1 MYHDFEDYVEAKA
14 YYEKALSLDPQ
25 NLTALV
31 DLGNVCFK
39 LFDYDGAFKYY
50 SQVFSL
56 EPDNQTVALCLANTL
71 SLKKDE
77 ARANQYFEKALK
89 LTGDSLYRAYICYA
103 ISKSDFGHY
112 DEAIE
117 LYKKAIK
124 LEPDQSKAHILLG
137 NMYSNQRKFAEA
149 EAEYKE
155 ALKISQLD
163 PDLYILIAN
172 TYYMN
177 NEIER
182 SIYSYKAAVGLSP
195 ENDEFKLVYIQ
206 VIEDYIEESRKD
218 EVVAEF

>member
-1 MYHDFEDYVEAKA
+1 MIMNIKT
-14 YYEKALSLDPQ
+14 K
-25 NLTALV
+25 
-31 DLGNVCFK
+31 
-39 LFDYDGAFKYY
+39 
-50 SQVFSL
+50 
-56 EPDNQTVALCLANTL
+56 
-71 SLKKDE
+71 
-77 ARANQYFEKALK
+77 
-89 LTGDSLYRAYICYA
+89 
-103 ISKSDFGHY
+103 
-112 DEAIE
+112 EAIE

-206 VIEDYIEESRKD
+206 VIEDQLHKNEECAKKQHIPISLLYKGF
-218 EVVAEF
+218 ET

>member
-1 MYHDFEDYVEAKA
+1 M
-14 YYEKALSLDPQ
+14 
-25 NLTALV
+25 
-31 DLGNVCFK
+31 
-39 LFDYDGAFKYY
+39 FDYEGAFKYY

-71 SLKKDE
+71 SLMKDE
-77 ARANQYFEKALK
+77 TRANTYFEKALQ
-89 LTGDSLYRAYICYA
+89 LQGDSLYRAYICYA
-103 ISKSDFGHY
+103 ISKSDFGKY
-112 DEAIE
+112 DEAIA
-117 LYKKAIK
+117 LYKKAI
-124 LEPDQSKAHILLG
+124 EVDPEQPKAYILLG

-149 EAEYKE
+149 EEQYKE
-155 ALKISQLD
+155 ALKITQLD

-206 VIEDYIEESRKD
+206 VVEDFIEESRKD
-218 EVVAEF
+218 EIVANF